1 MDPFGLKGAAG
12 GSPPVVGQDGAAL
25 WQHGLLQI
33 VVRHGPFRLGKVG
46 ADALRRGLVKDELFT
61 KRLGQHVLSQ
71 VVAGGAQPA
80 GGDDDI
86 RPLLGD
92 SHRLP
97 GPLRIVAHY
106 CVVVDVK
113 PQLA

>member
-33 VVRHGPFRLGKVG
+33 VLRHGPFRLGKVG

-71 VVAGGAQPA
+71 V
-80 GGDDDI
+80 
-86 RPLLGD
+86 
-92 SHRLP
+92 
-97 GPLRIVAHY
+97 GPSPP
-106 CVVVDVK
+106 VVMMISARF
-113 PQLA
+113 LAIATASRAR